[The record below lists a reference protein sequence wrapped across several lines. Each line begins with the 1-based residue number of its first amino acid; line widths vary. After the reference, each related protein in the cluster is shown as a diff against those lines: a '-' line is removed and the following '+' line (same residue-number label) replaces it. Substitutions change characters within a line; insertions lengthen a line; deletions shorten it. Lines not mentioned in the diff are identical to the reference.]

1 MQCEACKNTSVD
13 LLKDDKLLPFLSKT
27 DSRRITVL
35 FALLTDV
42 LKTAKL
48 QIDWQKKQGSVN
60 YLSVDFFRNFEYL
73 ANSMQQFAK
82 VQ

>member
-1 MQCEACKNTSVD
+1 MQCEACKKTSVD
-13 LLKDDKLLPFLSKT
+13 LLKDDKLLPTSLTKT

-48 QIDWQKKQGSVN
+48 QID
-60 YLSVDFFRNFEYL
+60 
-73 ANSMQQFAK
+73 
-82 VQ
+82 

>member
-13 LLKDDKLLPFLSKT
+13 LLKDDKLLPTLSKT

-42 LKTAKL
+42 LKTAKV
-48 QIDWQKKQGSVN
+48 QKTE
-60 YLSVDFFRNFEYL
+60 LRNFKLIE
-73 ANSMQQFAK
+73 FAK
-82 VQ
+82 VINFFMVIDK